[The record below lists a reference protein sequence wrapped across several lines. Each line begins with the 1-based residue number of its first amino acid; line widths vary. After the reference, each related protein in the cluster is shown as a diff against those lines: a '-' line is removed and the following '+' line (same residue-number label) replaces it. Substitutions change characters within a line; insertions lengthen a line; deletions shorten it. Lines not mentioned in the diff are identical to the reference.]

1 MKNTLIFLACIFM
14 SGCASIISSVG
25 DDFFPE
31 KTEGKS
37 EQDVV
42 TIYTEDEIQ
51 EYDAKLYTKNS
62 VIIEKL
68 RSDSIFFVERTF
80 VDEPIKIFS
89 AITSAIPANKKE
101 QQKNLKL
108 RHPRVILPAGE
119 FTLYVGCQYQNS
131 GYMYRS
137 YKYID
142 INASKGSK
150 YIVSCYK
157 PSGSISPVGKLT
169 ELKSI

>member
-14 SGCASIISSVG
+14 SGCASVISSVG

-51 EYDAKLYTKNS
+51 DYDVKLYTKNS
-62 VIIEKL
+62 ALIEKL

-101 QQKNLKL
+101 QQKN
-108 RHPRVILPAGE
+108 PP
-119 FTLYVGCQYQNS
+119 
-131 GYMYRS
+131 
-137 YKYID
+137 
-142 INASKGSK
+142 
-150 YIVSCYK
+150 
-157 PSGSISPVGKLT
+157 
-169 ELKSI
+169 